1 MMQDNSMTL
10 IYEEDPMR
18 FRNFLAGVV
27 VGVAGTIG
35 LSLYLYIKDNDSI
48 IFDFVAN
55 TKNNDLDSEEGK

>member
-1 MMQDNSMTL
+1 MG
-10 IYEEDPMR
+10 
-18 FRNFLAGVV
+18 FRKFLTGVV

-55 TKNNDLDSEEGK
+55 TKNINFYSDEGK